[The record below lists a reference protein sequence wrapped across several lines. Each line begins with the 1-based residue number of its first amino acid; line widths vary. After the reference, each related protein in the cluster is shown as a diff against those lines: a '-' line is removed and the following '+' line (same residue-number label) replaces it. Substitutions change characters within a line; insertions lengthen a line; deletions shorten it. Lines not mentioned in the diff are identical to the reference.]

1 MITKQLEE
9 EMYKLLETDT
19 LKNFKEESE
28 GKTGKEFQEILIR
41 YNYSALDYDKV
52 DDLIKGS
59 FIIEDKVVEYLEMN
73 FKEGKN
79 VPLSSDELYK
89 IKNFND
95 YMNAEMR
102 NILNNLLYKR
112 GETYHYSRPPFV
124 SEGYHGERNTVFGYD
139 NKEYLYCES
148 LYSADTY
155 LVNEELLDWVTEEN
169 DNEYAQGVSTAL
181 NKVEYYYVLK
191 EREVLKRKRKQNKTK

>member
-9 EMYKLLETDT
+9 EMYKLLETNT
-19 LKNFKEESE
+19 LKNFKEESK

-41 YNYSALDYDKV
+41 YNYSALDFDKV
-52 DDLIKGS
+52 DDLIKDS
-59 FIIEDKVVEYLEMN
+59 FIVEDKVVEYLEMN

-79 VPLSSDELYK
+79 VPISSDELYK

-112 GETYHYSRPPFV
+112 RETYHYIRPPFV

-139 NKEYLYCES
+139 NKEYLYCEN
-148 LYSADTY
+148 LYSEDTY
-155 LVNEELLDWVTEEN
+155 LVNDELLDWLTEEN
-169 DNEYAQGVSTAL
+169 EYLHGISTTL
-181 NKVEYYYVLK
+181 NKVEYYYDLK
-191 EREVLKRKRKQNKTK
+191 EREVLKRKRNKTK